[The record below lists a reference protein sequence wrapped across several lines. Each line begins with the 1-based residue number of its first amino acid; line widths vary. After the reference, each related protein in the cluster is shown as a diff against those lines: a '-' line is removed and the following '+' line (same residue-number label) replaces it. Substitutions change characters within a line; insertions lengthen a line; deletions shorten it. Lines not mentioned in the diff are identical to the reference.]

1 MKQKTVL
8 YKGFLYK
15 NGEEIRLSKIQ
26 ELLLKTLRD
35 NLVHSHVE
43 LIKNA
48 YILRGVG
55 EENTLR
61 LHILRLITRTRLK
74 IRCAR
79 GQGYYLDNKIYVVE

>member
-1 MKQKTVL
+1 MEQKIVL
-8 YKGFLYK
+8 YKGYLYK
-15 NGEEIRLSKIQ
+15 NGEEIKLSKIQ

-48 YILRGVG
+48 DILRGVG

-61 LHILRLITRTRLK
+61 LHILRLITGTRLK
-74 IRCAR
+74 IRPAR